1 MHLLLLALDLSS
13 RELGE
18 FQSSS
23 WEQWSI
29 PLSSLLWWVGLL
41 KEKKFMV
48 SFNIK
53 FPKNDIS
60 IVIFSVVYI
69 LAALWGIA
77 DAIWQTQINALY
89 GVLFPSEEEAAFSNY
104 RLWES
109 LGFLVAFITLSC
121 GVCAFPKLILAI
133 FLLAAG
139 MVGYLILEYQLRK
152 EWRNL
157 Q

>member
-1 MHLLLLALDLSS
+1 
-13 RELGE
+13 
-18 FQSSS
+18 
-23 WEQWSI
+23 
-29 PLSSLLWWVGLL
+29 
-41 KEKKFMV
+41 MV

-60 IVIFSVVYI
+60 IVNFAVVYI

-152 EWRNL
+152 
-157 Q
+157 